1 MTNLL
6 TRDYPCVP
14 DVVTMLKVKMR
25 LSQDQEKLVDLDEIV
40 YEAISEWDDVF
51 QDCEEWYDE
60 EETDVKDSL
69 RDQVLEFLDDQ
80 GIR

>member
-14 DVVTMLKVKMR
+14 DVIAMLKVQMR
-25 LSQDQEKLVDLDEIV
+25 LSQDQEKLVDWDEIV
-40 YEAISEWDDVF
+40 YDAISEWDDVF
-51 QDCEEWYDE
+51 RDCEEWYNE
-60 EETDVKDSL
+60 EETDIKDSL

>member
-14 DVVTMLKVKMR
+14 DVITMLKVQMR
-25 LSQDQEKLVDLDEIV
+25 LSQDHEKLVDWDEIV
-40 YEAISEWDDVF
+40 YDAISEWDDVF
-51 QDCEEWYDE
+51 RDCKEWYNE
-60 EETDVKDSL
+60 EEADIKDSL